1 MKLRHYGAPQIGIL
15 LLLLLLLLLF
25 LLLQDENG
33 PGEKAKNSNKFFLN
47 NED

>member
-15 LLLLLLLLLF
+15 LLLF

-33 PGEKAKNSNKFFLN
+33 PGVKAKNSNKFFLN
-47 NED
+47 NEDWQL